1 MSKPIVSRI
10 SYKSLCCSSSLRWR
24 STRGFSSSSRRLL
37 PRFLTPKEE
46 QELYQSITS
55 SFREKL
61 ALNTARSQDFYS
73 SIIEQS
79 LFAVPRSSPPS
90 ISKVQDI
97 CTRIDAAVAA
107 KKPHDLKH
115 LLSELD
121 RANAPIKYYNYLIR
135 AYIRLKDTFGAES
148 VLINLPIGVLPSART
163 FTLLIQE
170 YLSTDLD
177 RAYNFLKQ
185 MQDMSCKLHRSFD
198 YIVVLRL
205 HIRRDDPVAVDFAW
219 KDMLQHK
226 DAVNP
231 TMQLY
236 TTYLG
241 YLGSKKKYE
250 KASEVVQ
257 DLVSYS
263 GRNDS
268 LQKSLSPL
276 QYKTIVSMTNQLA
289 LNDQPQSARMLVK
302 FLLSSTLASPSATGL
317 PEGLLPTIA
326 TTALPSEIYT
336 NIINGYVKLE
346 KYSHAIDFH
355 KEMSA
360 RKDVQLEPEVLR
372 IIREARE
379 CMRNRQSKQQQQYHD
394 RMYIAN
400 LAPA

>member
-1 MSKPIVSRI
+1 
-10 SYKSLCCSSSLRWR
+10 
-24 STRGFSSSSRRLL
+24 
-37 PRFLTPKEE
+37 
-46 QELYQSITS
+46 
-55 SFREKL
+55 
-61 ALNTARSQDFYS
+61 
-73 SIIEQS
+73 
-79 LFAVPRSSPPS
+79 
-90 ISKVQDI
+90 
-97 CTRIDAAVAA
+97 VAA

-148 VLINLPIGVLPSART
+148 VLNNLPIGVLPSART

-177 RAYNFLKQ
+177 RAYNYLKQ

-226 DAVNP
+226 DSVNP

-257 DLVSYS
+257 DLVAYS
-263 GRNDS
+263 RLNDS
-268 LQKSLSPL
+268 LQKSLSSL

-289 LNDQPQSARMLVK
+289 LNDQPQSAKMLVK